1 MSNSVANVIAV
12 ASNANRVIVT
22 IPSKRFCEVVT
33 IKELQMITRV
43 TDQLEV
49 LCVFEHHSINF
60 TLDTNTIISSVT
72 AKS

>member
-12 ASNANRVIVT
+12 ASNAKHITVT
-22 IPSKRFCEVVT
+22 IPSRSFCEVVT
-33 IKELQMITRV
+33 IKELQMITTI

-49 LCVFEHHSINF
+49 LCVFEHHSIDF
-60 TLDTNTIISSVT
+60 TLDTNTIVTSVN

>member
-12 ASNANRVIVT
+12 ASNANRITVT
-22 IPSKRFCEVVT
+22 VFSRSFCEVVT
-33 IKELQMITRV
+33 IKELQMITTI

-49 LCVFEHHSINF
+49 LCVFEHHSIVF
-60 TLDTNTIISSVT
+60 TLDTNTIITQVT